1 MKKLFVALAVTAAI
15 GAAQAHENIDT
26 DIAVIGA
33 GGAGLSAA
41 VEAANLGAHVVVLEK
56 MPMLGGNTK
65 FATGGLN
72 AAETSVQAMHGIKDS
87 IKTHFEDTMK
97 GGHNLNDPELVKTL
111 VENAGN
117 SVEWLLALG
126 GDFRDVGMMGGATNK
141 RAHRPTG
148 GAAVGP
154 EVMKTLVRAAKER
167 KDNITILAN
176 TTVTGIITDKSG
188 AVTGL
193 KVRDNKS
200 KEEYV
205 VNAPAVVDAA
215 GGFGANQ
222 AMVVKY
228 RPDYKGMITT
238 NQPGAQGEGI
248 SLVEKLGAKTV
259 DMAQIQIH
267 PTVVPGAG
275 SLITEAVRGNGAILI
290 NTEGKRFYNEISTR
304 DAVSAAIL
312 KQPTQSAF
320 LFFDSEMQKSLK
332 ATNKYIKAPYC
343 VSGETIAELATK
355 LEIKPEVLEATIK
368 TYDAGRKAGK
378 DEFGRADMPLDL
390 TTGPFYAIRIAPA
403 VHHTMGGV
411 KINSKA
417 EVIGAKGVIKGLYA
431 AGEVTGGVHGGNRL
445 GGNAQ
450 ADIVTFGRIAG
461 QEAAAYSA
469 AAKKASK

>member
-1 MKKLFVALAVTAAI
+1 MKKLFVTLAVAAAF
-15 GAAQAHENIDT
+15 GAVQAHENIDA

-41 VEAANLGAHVVVLEK
+41 VEAANLGSNVVVLEK

-87 IKTHFEDTMK
+87 IQTHYDDTMK
-97 GGHNLNDPELVKTL
+97 GGHMLNDPALVKTL
-111 VENAGN
+111 VENAPK

-126 GDFRDVGMMGGATNK
+126 GDFRDVGFLGGATNK

-154 EVMKTLVRAAKER
+154 EVMKTLTNAAKAR
-167 KDNITILAN
+167 ADHIRILAN
-176 TTVTGIITDKSG
+176 TTVTGIVTDKAG
-188 AVTGL
+188 VVTGL

-200 KEEYV
+200 KEEFI
-205 VNAPAVVDAA
+205 VNAPAVIDAA

-228 RPDYKGMITT
+228 RPDYEGMITT
-238 NQPGAQGEGI
+238 NQPGALGEGI
-248 SLVEKLGAKTV
+248 TLAEKLGAKTV
-259 DMAQIQIH
+259 DMNQIQIH

-275 SLITEAVRGNGAILI
+275 TLITEAVRGNGAILV
-290 NTEGKRFYNEISTR
+290 NTEGKRFYNELGTR

-312 KQPTQSAF
+312 KQPTKSAY
-320 LFFDSEMQKSLK
+320 LFFDAQMQKSLK

-343 VSGETIAELATK
+343 VSAETIADLAKK
-355 LEIKPEVLEATIK
+355 LDMKPEVLEATVK
-368 TYDAGRKAGK
+368 TYDEGKKAGK
-378 DEFGRADMPLDL
+378 DAFGRADMPFNL

-403 VHHTMGGV
+403 VHHTMGGI
-411 KINSKA
+411 KINTKA
-417 EVIGAKGVIKGLYA
+417 EVVGANGVIKGLYA

-461 QEAAAYSA
+461 QQASIYAAQM
-469 AAKKASK
+469 KKAK